1 MPTRDIVVGAQ
12 NSAILYAGLEGGG
25 VYKSTDSGANWSQAS
40 TQPANKRVMAL
51 AQDPS
56 KYSRL
61 YAATYGGGMFVSTDN
76 AATWAACAGAHTQP
90 ESRIPRRGP
99 GRENIRRRR
108 IQQRRRR
115 LYERGSLQYL
125 GITFHQLNRKGD
137 SMRHP
142 TPLVSAATP
151 HWAAPVWCFLAATA
165 TYAGDDAF
173 SGQRLVSGSGTT
185 LGYYALAVKPSDV
198 NVVYAGGSRVPSCW
212 H

>member
-76 AATWAACAGAHTQP
+76 AATWAACAGATP
-90 ESRIPRRGP
+90 
-99 GRENIRRRR
+99 N
-108 IQQRRRR
+108 
-115 LYERGSLQYL
+115 
-125 GITFHQLNRKGD
+125 LN
-137 SMRHP
+137 
-142 TPLVSAATP
+142 LVS
-151 HWAAPVWCFLAATA
+151 
-165 TYAGDDAF
+165 
-173 SGQRLVSGSGTT
+173 
-185 LGYYALAVKPSDV
+185 LAVDPDGKI
-198 NVVYAGGSRVPSCW
+198 YADAESNSGGAVFMSADHCNTWESLSIN
-212 H
+212 